1 MKLHGKKIFFM
12 QDLQILACTLSDD
25 VSTIVT
31 PPKFQCWIKLQ
42 CLTCITSHWVA
53 HLRHRFQRL
62 IHIQVSLNVTNIIE
76 SSNLSV
82 VLKKKNPNLYK
93 CGFICSILMRPFNGT
108 QIILKMGVT
117 TIFASLLDY
126 RNCNNNHRFI
136 NCEHTTGMLE
146 NHVTELGLTLTIKWG
161 LYADEL

>member
-62 IHIQVSLNVTNIIE
+62 IHIQVSNNVTNIIE

-82 VLKKKNPNLYK
+82 VLKKKNQSCTSVALFVQFWRVLLIAPKSYWKWASPQSLRL
-93 CGFICSILMRPFNGT
+93 SW
-108 QIILKMGVT
+108 IIEIVI
-117 TIFASLLDY
+117 TITDFT
-126 RNCNNNHRFI
+126 

-146 NHVTELGLTLTIKWG
+146 NHVTELGLTLTVKWG

>member
-12 QDLQILACTLSDD
+12 QNLQILACTLSDD

-42 CLTCITSHWVA
+42 RLTCIASHWVA

-62 IHIQVSLNVTNIIE
+62 IHIQVSNNVTNIIE

-82 VLKKKNPNLYK
+82 VLKKKPNLYK
-93 CGFICSILMRPFNGT
+93 CGFICSILTRPFNCT

-146 NHVTELGLTLTIKWG
+146 NQSWAWHWLSNEDYMQMNFKLQ
-161 LYADEL
+161 